1 MPMNKKLIL
10 SFALAGAILST
21 TAQTAIAPAI
31 PKDEKIE
38 QQIQTLLKKMT
49 LEEKIGQMCELTIDV
64 IQKHPKAFDGIDPQ
78 KLTLSELKKTLKK
91 YKLENEFKLS
101 KELPSTEVLMQ
112 IEKRVLAIE
121 NAKGF
126 QLDEAKLDSVFGKYK
141 VGSILNVPNSKAQSI
156 AKWQEIIKR
165 IQEKS
170 MKEIGIPCIYGV
182 DQIHGATYTLDAT
195 FFPQGINMG
204 ATFNRA
210 LMREGSRISAYETKA
225 GSIPWTYAPVTD
237 LGRDPRWSRQW
248 ENYGEDSYLNAEM
261 GRESVLGFQ
270 GNDPNHIG
278 TNHIAACMKHYMGYG
293 VPVSGKDR
301 TPSSITEQDMRE
313 KHFAP
318 YLEMVRNGALSVM
331 INSGINNGLPFHANY
346 ELLTQWLKE
355 DLHWDG
361 MIVTDWADIN
371 NLYTRDHI
379 AANKKEAIKLAINAG
394 IDMSMEPYNWDF
406 CTLLKELVVEGEVPM
421 SRIDD
426 AVSRVLRL
434 KYRLNLF
441 EKPYYDLNDYPL
453 FGSAQHSAEALKAAE
468 ESMVLLKNND
478 AILPLAKG
486 KKILLTGPNANS
498 MRSLNGGWSYTWQGS
513 NAEECAVDYNTI
525 LEAFNN
531 KFGTANV
538 IYQAGVTYNDK
549 GNWWEE
555 NAPDI
560 DKAVAA
566 AAHADIIVACI
577 GENSYCE
584 TPGNLSDL
592 TLTPNQ
598 LNLVKAL
605 AKTGKPVILILN
617 QGRPRII
624 AEIEPLAKAVV
635 NIMLP
640 GNYGADALANLLAG
654 DTNFSGKMPITYPK
668 EINSLVTYD
677 YKPSEHIGQQMEGAY
692 NYDAQ
697 VAVQWAFGFGMSY
710 TSFAYS
716 NLKVDKPTFED
727 GDMLT
732 FTVDVKNTGNRVGK
746 ESVLL
751 FSSDLVASLTP
762 DNRRLRAFEKVELQ
776 PGETKTVTLS
786 LKASDLAFV
795 GYDGKWILEKGD
807 FRIQTGSQTLKVVC
821 SQTKKWDTPNK

>member
-1 MPMNKKLIL
+1 MNKKLSL
-10 SFALAGAILST
+10 SFALIGFILNVY
-21 TAQTAIAPAI
+21 AQTPAI
-31 PKDEKIE
+31 QRDEKIE

-64 IQKHPKAFDGIDPQ
+64 IQKHPKAFDGVDPQ

-101 KELPSTEVLMQ
+101 KELPSTAVLKQ
-112 IEKRVLAIE
+112 IEKRVMEIE

-170 MKEIGIPCIYGV
+170 IKEIGIPCIYGV
-182 DQIHGATYTLDAT
+182 DQIHGATYTLGAT

-270 GNDPNHIG
+270 GNDPNRIDA
-278 TNHIAACMKHYMGYG
+278 NHIAACMKHYMGYG

-301 TPSSITEQDMRE
+301 TPSSITLQDMRE

-355 DLHWDG
+355 DLNWDG

-394 IDMSMEPYNWDF
+394 IDMAMEPYNWDF
-406 CTLLKELVVEGEVPM
+406 CTLLKELVLEGDVPM

-441 EKPYYDLNDYPL
+441 EQPYYDLKDYPL
-453 FGSAQHSAEALKAAE
+453 FGSAQHAAEALKAAE
-468 ESMVLLKNND
+468 ESLVLLKNND
-478 AILPLAKG
+478 AILPLTQG

-498 MRSLNGGWSYTWQGS
+498 MRTLNGGWSYTWQGS

-531 KFGTANV
+531 KFGADNV
-538 IYQAGVTYNDK
+538 IYEAGVTYNDK
-549 GNWWEE
+549 GSWWEE
-555 NAPDI
+555 NTPEI
-560 DKAVAA
+560 EKAVATA
-566 AAHADIIVACI
+566 TQADIIVACI

-605 AKTGKPVILILN
+605 AKTGKPIILILN

-624 AEIEPLAKAVV
+624 AEIEPVAKAVV

-697 VAVQWAFGFGMSY
+697 VAVQWAFGYGLSY
-710 TSFAYS
+710 TTFAYS
-716 NLKVDKPTFED
+716 NLKVDKPSFAD
-727 GDMLT
+727 GDILT
-732 FTVDVKNTGNRVGK
+732 FTVDVKNTGNWVGK

-776 PGETKTVTLS
+776 PGETKTVTLRV
-786 LKASDLAFV
+786 KASDLAFV

-807 FRIQTGSQTLKVVC
+807 FRIQTGNQTLNIVC
-821 SQTKKWDTPNK
+821 SQTKKWDVPNK